1 MCKFKIWKK
10 LFPKMLRSRRNL
22 SSYIFFLDL
31 FIEIHQLS
39 VLSLF
44 SKSKQWLFAG
54 FLQELTFPML
64 GFWAAGSPAQEPPV
78 RHRLSLNSPSCSKT
92 DFATPNLLVTTC
104 SLKTVSF
111 SLPWR
116 EQQFVPLSVYVP
128 EMLHPCILC
137 SWVGSPERPP
147 LFPRLG
153 RSHAKI
159 FGKQLWQH
167 IIY

>member
-1 MCKFKIWKK
+1 
-10 LFPKMLRSRRNL
+10 MLRSRGNL

-137 SWVGSPERPP
+137 CLSGESWKASSLSLPWQVSCQNIWKTIMTTYNILIADQAGLP
-147 LFPRLG
+147 LIP
-153 RSHAKI
+153 
-159 FGKQLWQH
+159 
-167 IIY
+167 